1 MTYGIRKENSR
12 VEKRGSFFFPIMVML
27 GRDDFLK
34 KNCWYEVLWK
44 N

>member
-1 MTYGIRKENSR
+1 MVPNSSR
-12 VEKRGSFFFPIMVML
+12 VEKRGSFFFPIMVMP